1 MPVLE
6 VILHGM
12 IDADEKSALT
22 HGVSGD
28 VRVEALV
35 ARVDGVLVYD
45 AESVQLLGHGER
57 VGHDLLELVLR
68 VEDGTSG
75 GLCVDV
81 RLQASPLPVRK
92 TTLVQKVVLVAERD
106 GRWRSTSVH
115 ASLLLSTRPQK
126 NCFETPPTKKFHYTI
141 IFKKI

>member
-1 MPVLE
+1 
-6 VILHGM
+6 M

-81 RLQASPLPVRK
+81 RL
-92 TTLVQKVVLVAERD
+92 
-106 GRWRSTSVH
+106 
-115 ASLLLSTRPQK
+115 
-126 NCFETPPTKKFHYTI
+126 
-141 IFKKI
+141 